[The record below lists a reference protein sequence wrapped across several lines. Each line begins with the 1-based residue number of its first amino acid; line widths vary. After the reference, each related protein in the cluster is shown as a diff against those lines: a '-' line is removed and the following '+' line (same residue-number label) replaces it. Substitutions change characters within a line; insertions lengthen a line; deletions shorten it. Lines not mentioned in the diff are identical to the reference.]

1 MPTTLGARYR
11 RGKGRIAA
19 TLRPMTQQPPAP
31 AYAPLPPNHPQATT
45 ALVLGILGVVV
56 CGVIAPFAWTIGGK
70 AVQEIDA
77 SGGAWG
83 GRTEANAGRI
93 LGIVGT
99 ALLGLGVLAFIAFL
113 VIFVVMGATTFTTFH
128 TTYHHTHHQMLGR

>member
-1 MPTTLGARYR
+1 
-11 RGKGRIAA
+11 
-19 TLRPMTQQPPAP
+19 MTQQPPAP

-56 CGVIAPFAWTIGGK
+56 CGVIAPFAWNIGGK

-99 ALLGLGVLAFIAFL
+99 ALLVLGVLAFVAFM
-113 VIFVVMGATTFTTFH
+113 VMFVALGTASFTTFH
-128 TTYHHTHHQMLGR
+128 TTHHRMMR

>member
-1 MPTTLGARYR
+1 MS
-11 RGKGRIAA
+11 
-19 TLRPMTQQPPAP
+19 QQPPAP
-31 AYAPLPPNHPQATT
+31 SYAPMPPNNQKATT

-56 CGVIAPFAWTIGGK
+56 CGVIAPFAWSIGGK

-93 LGIVGT
+93 LGMVGT
-99 ALLGLGVLAFIAFL
+99 ALLVVGVLAFVAFV
-113 VIFVVMGATTFTTFH
+113 VIFVVLGATTFSTFDS
-128 TTYHHTHHQMLGR
+128 THQMVP

>member
-1 MPTTLGARYR
+1 MS
-11 RGKGRIAA
+11 
-19 TLRPMTQQPPAP
+19 QQPPATP
-31 AYAPLPPNHPQATT
+31 YAPPPPNHPQATT

-56 CGVIAPFAWTIGGK
+56 CGLIAPFAWNIGGT
-70 AVQEIDA
+70 AVREIDA

-99 ALLGLGVLAFIAFL
+99 VLLVVGLLAFVAFV
-113 VIFVVMGATTFTTFH
+113 VIFVLLGATSFSTFH
-128 TTYHHTHHQMLGR
+128 SIHATPHQMGR